1 MALPFEFKS
10 SGAAL
15 TAAMSLIGTTR
26 KKFVVTQII
35 NKFGALRWIVTH
47 PDGNP
52 SILYEVFT
60 A

>member
-1 MALPFEFKS
+1 MALPFEFNS

-15 TAAMSLIGTTR
+15 TAAMTLIGTTR
-26 KKFVVTQII
+26 KKFVIKQII
-35 NKFGALRWIVTH
+35 NPFGQLRWIVTH

-52 SILYEVFT
+52 AIPYEVFT